1 MLYIEHITRI
11 SESLMQ
17 GLIVLILF
25 IAIVVFCFYMYEKQ
39 KSAFTITDE
48 FKDILHLLNNTS
60 ESIFISG
67 KAGTG
72 KSTLLQ
78 YFTAR
83 TTKKYVILAP
93 TGVAAMNVKGQTV
106 HSFFRLPPRLIQ
118 THTLKPEYAK
128 NALYENLDMVIID
141 EVSMISANL
150 MDAIDQSLRINRN
163 RPDEPFG
170 GLQMVFIGDLFQLPP
185 VVKTDLQEYFKAT
198 YGGNYFFDSPV
209 FKTDFFYHRKELTHV
224 FRQKDERFKQ
234 VLNRIRENNASFKD
248 FVLLNSRH
256 RNNVGDNNS
265 SVFLTTTNR
274 NVKKINKEN
283 LANLPTKEFSYEA
296 ALTGKINEE
305 FEQLKARLAEKK
317 ISEQEFEDEIEMR
330 FPTNVF
336 LKLKVGA
343 QVMMIKNDSLK
354 RWVNGT
360 VGHISKLTET
370 AIWVEIGANVYQ
382 LERES
387 WEEISYRY
395 DARSKEIRE
404 NILGTFTQFPVKLAW
419 AMTIHKSQGKTFD
432 KVVIDLGSGA
442 FSHGQTYVALSR
454 CRTLEGIVLN
464 KEIRPSDII
473 VDERVIAYYQH

>member
-1 MLYIEHITRI
+1 
-11 SESLMQ
+11 MQ
-17 GLIVLILF
+17 ELIVLGVFVLVVAVCFF
-25 IAIVVFCFYMYEKQ
+25 IYSRQ
-39 KSAFTITDE
+39 KNTLVLTDE
-48 FKDILHLLNNTS
+48 FKDILHILNDTR
-60 ESIFISG
+60 ESVFISG

-72 KSTLLQ
+72 KSSLLQ

-83 TTKKYVILAP
+83 TDKKYVILAP
-93 TGVAAMNVKGQTV
+93 TGIAAMNVKGQTV

-118 THTLKPEYAK
+118 VDKLKPEYAK

-150 MDAIDQSLRINRN
+150 MEAIDTALRLNRN

-185 VVKTDLQEYFKAT
+185 VVKNDLQEYFTTT

-209 FKTDFFYHRKELTHV
+209 FKAGFSYHLKELTHI
-224 FRQKDERFKQ
+224 FRQKDERFKK
-234 VLNRIRENNASFKD
+234 VLNRIRVNEAKFED
-248 FVLLNSRH
+248 FVLLNARH
-256 RNNVGDNNS
+256 RDNVGDNNS
-265 SVFLTTTNR
+265 AIFLTTTNK

-283 LANLPTKEFSYEA
+283 LENLPGKEMIFEA
-296 ALTGKINEE
+296 VLTGKIREE
-305 FEQLKARLAEKK
+305 FEKLKEQLADKK
-317 ISEQEFEDEIEMR
+317 MSEAEFEDEIEMR

-336 LKLKVGA
+336 LKLKPGA

-360 VGHISKLTET
+360 VGIVSRLNKHD
-370 AIWVEIGANVYQ
+370 IWVEIDGQSYKMAQEN
-382 LERES
+382 
-387 WEEISYRY
+387 WEEITYQY
-395 DARSKEIRE
+395 DSKRKEIKE

-432 KVVIDLGSGA
+432 KVVIDIGTGA

-454 CRTLEGIVLN
+454 CKTLEGIVLN
-464 KEIRPSDII
+464 KEIRPSDVI
-473 VDERVIAYYQH
+473 VDERVIAYYKGR